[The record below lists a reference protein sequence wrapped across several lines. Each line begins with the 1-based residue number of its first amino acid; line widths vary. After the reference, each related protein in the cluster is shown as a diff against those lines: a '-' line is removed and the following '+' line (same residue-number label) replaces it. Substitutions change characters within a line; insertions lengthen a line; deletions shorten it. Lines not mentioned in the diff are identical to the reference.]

1 MRSDS
6 ILRNLDAKREESGY
20 DISPTHITA
29 KAVGMTFAEIPRL
42 NGNILFGYFYRSKTP
57 GVDISVSVDIAD
69 KYTSMVKV
77 VDVDVKP
84 LEYIANE
91 LQTRSKEIRQHS
103 SNIAT
108 TQSQSTTNQSS
119 SSSDASN
126 IIEIIK
132 ELVPVLRIKIQQL
145 FDYIGSNMGIS
156 IPQFGI
162 VGYPYGVC
170 SIMTSLNREGSDADI
185 DIAVVPN
192 EVASGTSSA
201 PVIIS
206 IGGIR
211 ILPSFDSDRK
221 LIANP
226 VLNYTISI
234 DTAIG
239 SLTECRKFCSK
250 LQNYLNNPHL
260 LDKADRKMAV
270 AKEDE
275 KLATEKGKKKGLL

>member
-1 MRSDS
+1 VVF
-6 ILRNLDAKREESGY
+6 IEVKREESGF
-20 DISPTHITA
+20 DISPTHITT
-29 KAVGMTFAEIPRL
+29 KSVGMAFSEIPRL

-57 GVDISVSVDIAD
+57 GVDVSVSVDISE
-69 KYTSMVKV
+69 KYTAMVKV
-77 VDVDVKP
+77 IDADVKP

-91 LQTRSKEIRQHS
+91 LQSRAKELRQHS
-103 SNIAT
+103 SNVASN
-108 TQSQSTTNQSS
+108 SQSNANHGHSNS
-119 SSSDASN
+119 NDATN
-126 IIEIIK
+126 IIEIVK
-132 ELVPVLRIKIQQL
+132 EFVPVFRIKIQQI

-162 VGYPYGVC
+162 VAYPYGVC
-170 SIMTSLNREGSDADI
+170 SIMTSPNREGSDADI
-185 DIAVVPN
+185 DIAVVPI
-192 EVASGTSSA
+192 EQGSTASSA

-211 ILPSFDSDRK
+211 ILPSFDSDKK

-234 DTAIG
+234 DTSIG

-250 LQNYLNNPHL
+250 LQTYLNNPSL

-275 KLATEKGKKKGLL
+275 KIATEKGKKKGLF